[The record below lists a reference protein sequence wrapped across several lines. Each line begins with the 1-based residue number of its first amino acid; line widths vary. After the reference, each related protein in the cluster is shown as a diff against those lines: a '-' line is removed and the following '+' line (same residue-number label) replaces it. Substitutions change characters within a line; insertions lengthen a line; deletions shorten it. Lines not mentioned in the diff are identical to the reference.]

1 MSKYSIDK
9 KAEEYLGIYA
19 EFEQELAIL
28 NSLFDDTVLT
38 KTLEEI
44 GDLVEEA
51 YEINQEIG
59 FLPEDGKTF
68 SDIEKFALQVRFD
81 PEGLQV
87 RGLKDVPSRQKKEFD
102 MPEEEFQCWM
112 KEEREALET
121 AFVDMEDLIDS
132 IEDSFR
138 VPDELEELEHIINES
153 LDPLDPTYKVL
164 DRLSMNLTSR
174 WEELISSAK
183 TLVCLSLDVNEDV
196 DRAALPAML
205 YDP

>member
-1 MSKYSIDK
+1 MSKYGIDK
-9 KAEEYLGIYA
+9 KAEEYLGIYT

-44 GDLVEEA
+44 SDLVEEA

-81 PEGLQV
+81 PKGLHI
-87 RGLKDVPSRQKKEFD
+87 RSLKDVPHDLKKEFSISD
-102 MPEEEFQCWM
+102 KEFQCWM